1 MTTTIK
7 PDIEKV
13 VQRYNS
19 LILNLKNNVRN
30 RELKKTQITIEVE
43 AKKELILYLEEAFDY
58 IKADLNYTK
67 KR

>member
-30 RELKKTQITIEVE
+30 LELKKTQITIEVE